1 MTVQEIAPGVAR
13 PPRRSDYE
21 PIVRGL
27 RPLCDGEELML
38 RTSLLLMRDRAIATK
53 PIACASSWAL
63 LDVVEREAAEAAL
76 SHRVG
81 LDDLRELRRLCVMCV
96 MNASGFDRIYQPR
109 LPLEEGEANAR
120 G

>member
-1 MTVQEIAPGVAR
+1 MNAYR

-27 RPLCDGEELML
+27 RPLCDGEELMI

-53 PIACASSWAL
+53 PIACASAWAL
-63 LDVVEREAAEAAL
+63 LDIVEKEVNEIAL
-76 SHRVG
+76 RTIPIE
-81 LDDLRELRRLCVMCV
+81 DLRQFRYLCLRCVTT
-96 MNASGFDRIYQPR
+96 ASGFDVLYQPG
-109 LPLEEGEANAR
+109 LPGLEGEANVS